1 MDENFC
7 CSRSAFQCYQFWP
20 NTKKQTFLIVLHYI
34 SLYLLFFEYSTRM
47 HFCFIWSS
55 ISMRGR
61 QKHFAEKKFRE
72 TDLICQKNRYIHS
85 PVYDVLTIIWLTFI
99 SSFNFH
105 KHCTYIATSLLVP
118 ALFSLRLTK
127 QVDMTP
133 SDLEG
138 WQTHKY
144 VAPVPTVCNHGVII
158 YADTE
163 VPSYLWFQRTLRLG
177 TACLGGTNN
186 QLVQVTFMNQSV
198 PQREH
203 HTSPLQTSTG

>member
-1 MDENFC
+1 MLPVLTEH
-7 CSRSAFQCYQFWP
+7 
-20 NTKKQTFLIVLHYI
+20 KKQTFFNRFTLHFT
-34 SLYLLFFEYSTRM
+34 LFTVFRIQHKNAFWFHLEFYQYAWAAKTLCR
-47 HFCFIWSS
+47 
-55 ISMRGR
+55 
-61 QKHFAEKKFRE
+61 KKFRE
-72 TDLICQKNRYIHS
+72 TDLICQKNRYIRS
-85 PVYDVLTIIWLTFI
+85 PAYDVLTIVWLTFL

-127 QVDMTP
+127 QVNMTP

-163 VPSYLWFQRTLRLG
+163 APSYLWFQRTLRLG